1 MQDEL
6 SQALRHQRLGLLLS
20 LLACL
25 SGFALG
31 GVFGAFEDD
40 LKAGLVESAAAVH
53 EEVYQGDEAAAKK
66 VTDKAWVYYKR
77 AHMHWGGIGAATLVI
92 SLLLAAVLGAGNAAR
107 WTSLALGLGA
117 VGYPTFWLLAGRR
130 APALGGTGAA
140 KETLQWLAVPSSGLL
155 LLGTAAALVLIAAR
169 LFGSRES

>member
-1 MQDEL
+1 MHDEL
-6 SQALRHQRLGLLLS
+6 TQALRQQRWGLLLS

-40 LKAGLVESAAAVH
+40 LKGGLAESASAVLAD
-53 EEVYQGDEAAAKK
+53 VYDGDEALAKK

-77 AHMHWGGIGAATLVI
+77 AHMHWGGIGAATLSI
-92 SLLLAAVLGAGNAAR
+92 SLLLALALRAGVAAR

-140 KETLQWLAVPSSGLL
+140 KETLQWLAIPSSGLL
-155 LLGTAAALVLIAAR
+155 LVGTAAALVLIAAR
-169 LFGSRES
+169 LFGSRRP

>member
-1 MQDEL
+1 
-6 SQALRHQRLGLLLS
+6 LLS

-40 LKAGLVESAAAVH
+40 LKGGLAESAAAVRA
-53 EEVYQGDEAAAKK
+53 EVYGGDEAAAKK

-77 AHMHWGGIGAATLVI
+77 AHMHWGAIGAATLAI
-92 SLLLAAVLGAGNAAR
+92 SILLAAVLGTSGAAR

-117 VGYPTFWLLAGRR
+117 LGYPTFWLLAGRR
-130 APALGGTGAA
+130 APALGGTSAA
-140 KETLQWLAVPSSGLL
+140 KESLEWLAVPSSGLL